1 MPTINLRHANAF
13 KDEQLDLDHDQ
24 HIIRNVS
31 IIQKGP
37 ALGHGFEI
45 DDVMLA
51 QVAQKIN
58 AQPKGVKSR
67 LTHPG
72 LTECG
77 GKDGIEVTLGR
88 VKNAHVEG
96 DKVRGDLH
104 LGRFAAHSP
113 QGDLRSYLMA
123 IAEDDPDLVGLSIG
137 FDPDQ
142 FEEQIVAEPRPE
154 SRETDDGNHVV
165 RFGRVK
171 DVIAADVV
179 GDPAANTDGLLA
191 RLPEPIRTGI
201 TPELL
206 EKWADDLKQ
215 LNTGASAATVTPPTP
230 AKEPVMPTP
239 KAPEPAA
246 EPAVQLSTPTPADPP
261 AVQPAADPEPA
272 VDPVQLADEAAK
284 KAATDAQTRITEIQQ
299 LAELSGLGNDWAMT
313 MIADPTKTV
322 ADAKTAAL
330 EAKRNNGASIPHVTG
345 GANLNLSSI
354 GPAIVDA
361 IVLRAGQVKVETPHE
376 RAGEFKAL
384 SIVDMCRHHLQALG
398 VTNAFSLSRSA
409 VVDLM
414 GPRNFRRKHPQAFE
428 LAQSTSDFDNIL
440 ADVQNKTLLTAYRDG
455 PRSWDKFARRT
466 TAPDF
471 KNINRTSLSEA
482 PTLVSR
488 GEGGEVNYVTLSDGK
503 ETYAL
508 SEYTGGIKLTRKA
521 LINDDLD
528 AFGRIPQ
535 LQANACTRKEDDVA
549 YAIITDNANLD
560 NTSRGL
566 FNTTDANHTTS
577 GTALSVASLAV
588 GFNAMFVQKGPKSA
602 AQLELVPKC
611 LLVPSSKKAVADQ
624 LINSTV
630 DPALSNSATNPYA
643 NSLVVIPSARLQ
655 ANSATAWYLFA
666 DYRDGQIDTIEV
678 AFLED
683 EPEPVLMQETDFDTD
698 DMKFKVRHVVA
709 AKAIDFRGVYKND
722 GA

>member
-1 MPTINLRHANAF
+1 MPMISLRHANAF
-13 KDEQLDLDHDQ
+13 RDETLDLDHDN
-24 HIIRNVS
+24 HVIRNVS

-37 ALGHGFEI
+37 ALGHGFEV

-142 FEEQIVAEPRPE
+142 FEEQVVAEPRPE

-171 DVIAADVV
+171 DVMAADVV
-179 GDPAANTDGLLA
+179 GDPAANTDGLLS

-246 EPAVQLSTPTPADPP
+246 EPAVQLSTDPPAAPAPADPP
-261 AVQPAADPEPA
+261 SDPA
-272 VDPVQLADEAAK
+272 VDPVQLAADAADKAAK
-284 KAATDAQTRITEIQQ
+284 DAQTHITEIQQ
-299 LAELSGLGNDWAMT
+299 LAELSGLGNDWAMK

-330 EAKRNNGASIPHVTG
+330 EAKRSNSPAIPNVTG

-361 IVLRAGQVKVETPHE
+361 IVLRAGQVSIENPHE
-376 RAGEFKAL
+376 RAGEFKSL
-384 SIVDMCRHHLQALG
+384 SIVDMSRHHLQALG
-398 VTNAFSLSRSA
+398 VQNAFSLSRSA

-414 GPRNFRRKHPQAFE
+414 GPRTFRRKYPRAFE
-428 LAQSTSDFDNIL
+428 LAQSSSDFDNIL
-440 ADVQNKTLLTAYRDG
+440 ADVQDKTLLSAYRDG
-455 PRSWDKFARRT
+455 QRSWDKWARRT

-482 PTLVSR
+482 PSLASR

-508 SEYTGGIKLTRKA
+508 AEYTGGIKLTRKA

-549 YAIITDNANLD
+549 YAIITANANLD
-560 NTSRGL
+560 NTSRAL
-566 FNTTDANHTTS
+566 FNTTDANDTTS

-588 GFNAMFVQKGPKSA
+588 GFNAMFVQKGPKDA
-602 AQLELVPKC
+602 AELEIVPKC
-611 LLVPSSKKAVADQ
+611 LLVPSSKKAIADQ
-624 LINSTV
+624 LITSTV
-630 DPALSNSATNPYA
+630 DPAKSNSASNPYL
-643 NSLVVIPSARLQ
+643 NSLEVIPSARLQ
-655 ANSATAWYLFA
+655 ADSATKWYLAA
-666 DYRDGQIDTIEV
+666 DYRDGQIDTVEV

-709 AKAIDFRGVYKND
+709 AKAIDYRGLYRNA